1 MPASFLLLTNSPP
14 HIIILHTLHTF
25 QTPHIPF
32 ATHLY
37 QDPFTVNGASPSS
50 TTQTSARRCTE
61 TTGDCGGCGGG
72 GGRSAHGPPRGKY
85 RTARHSVAHRA
96 AGEPGAD
103 GAASGRGTEAGT
115 EVGGELDPTLRGNA
129 GAVVVA
135 VLHKQDDLGMSQEQE
150 SVRKVVSIESS
161 TAVLPAPHWGIFIT
175 RPTGGDY
182 FEPPSDLRNYWTDSK
197 NSSGI

>member
-1 MPASFLLLTNSPP
+1 MIRKISYPILPERWFETYERYPAWPPFLMPASFLLLTNSPP

-61 TTGDCGGCGGG
+61 TTGDCGGGGGG

-85 RTARHSVAHRA
+85 RTARHSAAHRA
-96 AGEPGAD
+96 AGRARSGAEPHQ
-103 GAASGRGTEAGT
+103 R
-115 EVGGELDPTLRGNA
+115 P
-129 GAVVVA
+129 
-135 VLHKQDDLGMSQEQE
+135 
-150 SVRKVVSIESS
+150 VR
-161 TAVLPAPHWGIFIT
+161 
-175 RPTGGDY
+175 
-182 FEPPSDLRNYWTDSK
+182 LRNIIS
-197 NSSGI
+197 